1 MARIQN
7 LIIGKLGIG
16 NLKLYNKH
24 MTNNETRPTQE
35 FVEIDSVQN
44 GVVFLKNSGLRQI
57 LIVSGVNFD
66 LKSED
71 EQRVI
76 VAAYQNMLNS
86 LKFSLQFFVHSR
98 KLNIESYLARF
109 EERKVLENNELLQ
122 NQIGEYVEF
131 IKSFVSQN
139 PIMTKAF
146 FVVVP
151 FDPIVIPGA
160 GTAPV
165 KKFFGLFGKSSA
177 VAQNPQ
183 EAASIRRDNIDQ
195 LARRTSQVVASL
207 GEVGLRAVPL
217 EDNEITELFYN
228 LYNPE
233 SRERKVSLGIDAEAK
248 RSVFNKGSLNQQQG
262 MEAEK
267 R

>member
-1 MARIQN
+1 MPS
-7 LIIGKLGIG
+7 
-16 NLKLYNKH
+16 
-24 MTNNETRPTQE
+24 NETRPTQE
-35 FVEIDSVQN
+35 FVEIASAPN
-44 GVVFLKNSGLRQI
+44 GLVFLKTGSLRQI

-71 EQRVI
+71 EQRI
-76 VAAYQNMLNS
+76 IIAAYQNLLNS

-98 KLNIESYLARF
+98 RLNIESYLARF
-109 EERKVLENNELLQ
+109 EERKALETNELLQ

-151 FDPIVIPGA
+151 FDPVIIPGS
-160 GTAPV
+160 GSAPI
-165 KKFFGLFGKSSA
+165 KKFFGLFGKSSP
-177 VAQNPQ
+177 VAQNSQ
-183 EAASIRRDNIDQ
+183 EAASMRRDNTDQ

-207 GEVGLRAVPL
+207 GEVGLRAVSL
-217 EDNEITELFYN
+217 QDNEITELFYN

-233 SRERKVSLGIDAEAK
+233 SRERKVPMPGDIDAK
-248 RSVFNKGSLNQQQG
+248 RPMFNRGSLNQQQG
-262 MEAEK
+262 LEAPKEG
-267 R
+267 